1 MKKEKS
7 IEFNVVNDYSGYHCP
22 ILSFPKSVLQSPIF
36 DRTMKLEK
44 GETFV
49 GHGSFKNTLGTQ
61 SELRSSFQW
70 FEIFLWVF
78 NGFKV
83 EGYSVA
89 TK

>member
-44 GETFV
+44 GETFI
-49 GHGSFKNTLGTQ
+49 GPGSFKYKLETR
-61 SELRSSFQW
+61 SELRVQLKYFSGGGNFSGQ
-70 FEIFLWVF
+70 
-78 NGFKV
+78 N
-83 EGYSVA
+83 S
-89 TK
+89 